1 MLSIGRTVVSMDLL
15 EKRFICDTKKCRGLC
30 CYYGDSGA
38 PLTEEEGEILEKIYP
53 VVKKFMRPQGIS
65 SVESQGT
72 SMTDSDGDLVTPMV
86 GTAECAYAIVENDIY
101 MCAIERAWHQGK
113 IEFRKPE
120 SCHLFPVRVK
130 RYKELDAVNYE
141 EWKICRTAIEKG
153 VAENVP
159 VYRFL
164 EEPLIRAFG
173 KEWYRELTTAAEE
186 IEKRRIGKGDKEAD

>member
-1 MLSIGRTVVSMDLL
+1 MLSIGRTVVSMDLF

-38 PLTEEEGEILEKIYP
+38 PLTEEEGKILEKIYP
-53 VVKKFMRPQGIS
+53 VVKNYMRPQGIA

-72 SMTDSDGDLVTPMV
+72 SVIDREGDLVTPMV
-86 GTAECAYAIVENDIY
+86 GRAECAYAIVENDIY
-101 MCAIERAWHQGK
+101 MCAIEIAWQQG
-113 IEFRKPE
+113 EVDFRKPE

-130 RYKELDAVNYE
+130 RYRELDAVNYE

-153 VAENVP
+153 VAEDLP

-164 EEPLIRAFG
+164 EEPLTRVFG
-173 KEWYRELTTAAEE
+173 IEWYRELAIAAEE
-186 IEKRRIGKGDKEAD
+186 IEKSRKSKGDLEKE